1 MWVFL
6 YTENPRINNRP
17 AKYIFGMITMKPG
30 INACYFTL
38 NDRFVEYTPSPSA
51 YPDLY
56 FVFRIQ
62 NRLTENE
69 ILFTQ
74 DTSQDLGDGTRYN
87 KFLISV
93 TCSAAASIDP
103 NNGSIA
109 LAGQNEDYLAQWNY
123 EVFACSGPM
132 PLSGTVSIPDN
143 PTYPSVIVE
152 TGRMLFTA

>member
-1 MWVFL
+1 
-6 YTENPRINNRP
+6 
-17 AKYIFGMITMKPG
+17 MITMNPG

-38 NDRFVEYTPSPSA
+38 NDRYDEYTPAPST

-56 FVFRIQ
+56 FVFKIE
-62 NRLTENE
+62 NRLNGNE

-74 DTSQDLGDGTRYN
+74 DKNQDLGDGTRYN

-93 TCSAAASIDP
+93 TCSATASVDP
-103 NNGSIA
+103 NAGFIA
-109 LAGQNEDYLAQWNY
+109 IAGENEDYLAQWNY

-152 TGRMLFTA
+152 AGRMLFTA

>member
-1 MWVFL
+1 MSYK
-6 YTENPRINNRP
+6 YTKTIRINKGL
-17 AKYIFGMITMKPG
+17 AKYIFDMITIKPG

-38 NDRFVEYTPSPSA
+38 NDRFTEYAPSPSA

-62 NRLTENE
+62 NRLTESE

-74 DTSQDLGDGTRYN
+74 DANQDLGDGTRYN

-93 TCSAAASIDP
+93 TCSATASVDP
-103 NNGSIA
+103 NSGSIA
-109 LAGQNEDYLAQWNY
+109 LTGANEDYLSQWNY
-123 EVFACSGPM
+123 EVFACAGPM
-132 PLSGTVSIPDN
+132 PLSGTVSIPTN
-143 PTYPSVIVE
+143 PTYPSVVVE